1 MPAFN
6 AALLGYLMYRSG
18 LVPRLIPAMGL
29 IGAPL
34 LATST
39 LEMRLGVNERG
50 SVWEVVGTAPIFF
63 LGVVPPPVDDVQWLQ
78 PTAGVAAE
86 TPTL

>member
-1 MPAFN
+1 MPAFH
-6 AALLGYLMYRSG
+6 AALLGYLTYRSG

-34 LATST
+34 LASST

-50 SVWEVVGTAPIFF
+50 LCGRSSGPHQSSFGSCPSAC
-63 LGVVPPPVDDVQWLQ
+63 G
-78 PTAGVAAE
+78 
-86 TPTL
+86 